1 MPTWRIPIMPHTK
14 ESPRLTAQGV
24 REIVGRIGDDRISA
38 ILATKATPAELMEAF
53 TWLSSDEYLAGGLER
68 PLTGVVAELY
78 DILKAGEP
86 DIEEERPRSA

>member
-1 MPTWRIPIMPHTK
+1 MLQTNTSH
-14 ESPRLTAQGV
+14 RLTAHDV
-24 REIVGRIGDDRISA
+24 RYIVGPIGDDRMSA
-38 ILATKATPAELMEAF
+38 ILATKATPAQLVEAF

-78 DILKAGEP
+78 DILKAAEP